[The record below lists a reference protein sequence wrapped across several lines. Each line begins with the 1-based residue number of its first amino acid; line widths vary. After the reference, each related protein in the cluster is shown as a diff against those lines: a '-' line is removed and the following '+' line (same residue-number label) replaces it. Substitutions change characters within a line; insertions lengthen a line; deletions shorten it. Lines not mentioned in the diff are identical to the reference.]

1 MQNEPPPD
9 DSEGLDESEDLEEQ
23 DGSVPPADF
32 KEPSWAFAINFFWP
46 GAGLIYLR
54 RPWLGLLNFA
64 VVVAI
69 AAAAWIA
76 LPDARRET
84 AARWIGLVLCGGS
97 GFLAYQMAIRA
108 NERLK

>member
-1 MQNEPPPD
+1 MQNEPPH
-9 DSEGLDESEDLEEQ
+9 DSDEFEAGEEP
-23 DGSVPPADF
+23 GESAAPADF

-54 RPWLGLLNFA
+54 RPGLGLLNF
-64 VVVAI
+64 VVVAAI

-84 AARWIGLVLCGGS
+84 AAPWIGLLLCGGS
-97 GFLAYQMAIRA
+97 GFLAYQMANRA

>member
-1 MQNEPPPD
+1 MHNQPPD
-9 DSEGLDESEDLEEQ
+9 DAEELAEGEGPDESA
-23 DGSVPPADF
+23 PPADF

-64 VVVAI
+64 AVVAI
-69 AAAAWIA
+69 AAAIWIA
-76 LPDARRET
+76 LSDARRE
-84 AARWIGLVLCGGS
+84 AAAPWIGLVLCGGS
-97 GFLAYQMAIRA
+97 GFLAYQMANRA